1 MNLSGFFSGISQT
14 EVYIVGIYC
23 LSEEKCGRNIV
34 KLKFLEHFS
43 SHLFKHQRNSFI
55 CFIDKGVVIIY

>member
-43 SHLFKHQRNSFI
+43 SHLFKTPTKQFL
-55 CFIDKGVVIIY
+55 FAL